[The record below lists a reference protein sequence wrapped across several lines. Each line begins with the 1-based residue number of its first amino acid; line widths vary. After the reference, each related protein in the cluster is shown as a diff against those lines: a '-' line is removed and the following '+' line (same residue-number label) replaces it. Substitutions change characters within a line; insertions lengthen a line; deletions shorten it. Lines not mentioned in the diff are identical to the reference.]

1 MNDATSAKE
10 EIVTTESEMPDPVD
24 MLRKTTL
31 RVHEIMAGIRQEQG
45 DAATPCTE
53 WNVRQVMNHV
63 IGGAEVLAGSLE
75 GTMPEGI
82 GGVSANSSYSDE
94 TDIAKLAQAYAGEA
108 ARALAA
114 AQRSGAMDNPT
125 PGSMMTMP
133 QFLIAMANDH
143 IVHGWDLARATG
155 QDDTLDPDVVRA
167 SYAMIIAPETARL
180 VEMGRQFGFI
190 GPAVAVSDDASLQD
204 KLIAH
209 MGRQP

>member
-75 GTMPEGI
+75 GYYARRHRRRFCQQLLLRRNGHC
-82 GGVSANSSYSDE
+82 
-94 TDIAKLAQAYAGEA
+94 QA
-108 ARALAA
+108 R
-114 AQRSGAMDNPT
+114 P
-125 PGSMMTMP
+125 
-133 QFLIAMANDH
+133 
-143 IVHGWDLARATG
+143 
-155 QDDTLDPDVVRA
+155 
-167 SYAMIIAPETARL
+167 
-180 VEMGRQFGFI
+180 
-190 GPAVAVSDDASLQD
+190 SL
-204 KLIAH
+204 
-209 MGRQP
+209 RR